1 MTMLRSRLPHSIK
14 VSLRC
19 CLRCLSSSRILA
31 ASVVNSPVLPQ
42 DIPKDLTASE
52 VSQTKLA
59 EATMKRFW
67 KTVAVEESSL
77 GYLVTLD
84 KKPLK
89 TPSSATLQIP
99 ASKKTLATLIAAEW
113 AQVSSAN
120 IRQHQLPLTSLAA
133 RAIDHLDLHH
143 RDRHVTIQ
151 LLLRYLDTDAVL
163 IHIDGSERFQ
173 KMQNTEWTP
182 IRKWAETFF
191 STPISYLPADKGI
204 VSHKQTS
211 EAKQAATKWIE
222 TLDKWE
228 LAAFERSVYATKSFL
243 LSTLLVESQK
253 QGLSSTGT
261 AVKEGAIGVEEIASL
276 ATLEVRYQTGLWG
289 EVEDTHDVD
298 HVDIRRQLASA
309 VILITN
315 SQFPK
320 THFGN
325 STAQS
330 QAVPSGKRS
339 ISTMARQ
346 RRTFHST
353 SRALD
358 SGIKSPN
365 EVKEKARVGPFS
377 WQSGLLFI
385 VTAAVLAVYFNSER
399 KRVKIEQALE
409 ANKPAGKP
417 RIGGPFSLI
426 DHDNRPVTQ
435 DDFKGKY
442 LLLYFGFTRC
452 PDICPEELDKMTI
465 VLKEVN
471 KDGELVKPVFITCDP
486 ARDSPAALK
495 SYLAEFDH
503 SILGLT
509 GSYDAIK
516 AVCKNFRVYF
526 STPREVKEG
535 EDYLVDH
542 SIFFYLM
549 DPDGGFVDAFGRNY
563 TAEQAAR
570 RMKEYI
576 GGFKPTEIKKEKT
589 EPN

>member
-1 MTMLRSRLPHSIK
+1 MI
-14 VSLRC
+14 
-19 CLRCLSSSRILA
+19 A
-31 ASVVNSPVLPQ
+31 ASVVNSPIVPENLA
-42 DIPKDLTASE
+42 KGSATANA
-52 VSQTKLA
+52 SQTKLA
-59 EATMKRFW
+59 EATMRRFW
-67 KTVAVEESSL
+67 KSVDIEESSM

-89 TPSSATLQIP
+89 TPSAATLQIP
-99 ASKKTLATLIAAEW
+99 SNKKTLATLIAAEW

-143 RDRHVTIQ
+143 RDRHGTIQ

-163 IHIDGSERFQ
+163 IHIDGPERFQ
-173 KMQNTEWTP
+173 KMQDAEWTP

-191 STPISYLPADKGI
+191 NTPISHLPADRGI
-204 VSHKQTS
+204 VPHKQSAETKAS
-211 EAKQAATKWIE
+211 ATKWIE

-228 LAAFERSVYATKSFL
+228 LAAFERSVYVTKSFL

-253 QGLSSTGT
+253 QGLSSTGK
-261 AVKEGAIGVEEIASL
+261 AVKAGAMGVEEIANL

-309 VILITN
+309 VILISN

-320 THFGN
+320 TGSN
-325 STAQS
+325 PSTNRS
-330 QAVPSGKRS
+330 GTTPTGKRAYT
-339 ISTMARQ
+339 TMTRQ
-346 RRTFHST
+346 RRQFST
-353 SRALD
+353 TTRCSD

-365 EVKEKARVGPFS
+365 EVKEKARIGPFS
-377 WQSGLLFI
+377 WQSGLLFT
-385 VTAAVLAVYFNSER
+385 VTAVVLAIYFNSER

-426 DHDNRPVTQ
+426 DHNNRPVTQ

-452 PDICPEELDKMTI
+452 PDICPEELDKMTL

-471 KDGELVKPVFITCDP
+471 KESEVVKPVFITCDP
-486 ARDSPAALK
+486 ARDSPADLK
-495 SYLAEFDH
+495 SYLSEFDP

-516 AVCKNFRVYF
+516 SVCKNFRVYF

-549 DPDGGFVDAFGRNY
+549 DPNGAFVDAFGRNY

-576 GGFKPTEIKKEKT
+576 GGFKPTEIIKQKE
-589 EPN
+589 

>member
-1 MTMLRSRLPHSIK
+1 MLRSTLCRRSIRCPRYVRAFTSGQYIRASI
-14 VSLRC
+14 VSPPILGSN
-19 CLRCLSSSRILA
+19 LSKSA
-31 ASVVNSPVLPQ
+31 EQ
-42 DIPKDLTASE
+42 
-52 VSQTKLA
+52 SQTKLA
-59 EATMKRFW
+59 EATLKRFW
-67 KTVAVEESSL
+67 KSVAVEKSSL
-77 GYLVTLD
+77 GYVVTLD

-89 TPSSATLQIP
+89 TPSSAVLQIP
-99 ASKKTLATLIAAEW
+99 SNKKTLATLIAAEW
-113 AQVSSAN
+113 SQVSSAS

-143 RDRHVTIQ
+143 RDRQTTIDT
-151 LLLRYLDTDAVL
+151 LLRYLDTDAVL
-163 IHIDGSERFQ
+163 IHIEGSERFRT
-173 KMQNTEWTP
+173 MQDEEWTP
-182 IRKWAETFF
+182 IRKWAESFF
-191 STPISYLPADKGI
+191 KAEISHLPADKGI
-204 VSHKQTS
+204 ISHRQSKETR
-211 EAKQAATKWIE
+211 QAALSWLE

-253 QGLSSTGT
+253 QGLLVAGKSES
-261 AVKEGAIGVEEIASL
+261 KGAMGVEEIANL

-309 VILITN
+309 VILISD

-320 THFGN
+320 SVDNTSYSQTSQVSGRRMH
-325 STAQS
+325 STC
-330 QAVPSGKRS
+330 
-339 ISTMARQ
+339 ARQ
-346 RRTFHST
+346 RRHFSSST
-353 SRALD
+353 KVHN

-377 WQSGLLFI
+377 WQSGLLF
-385 VTAAVLAVYFNSER
+385 VTTAVVLALYFNSER

-426 DHDNRPVTQ
+426 DHDGRRVSQ

-442 LLLYFGFTRC
+442 LLIYFGFTRC
-452 PDICPEELDKMTI
+452 PDICPEELDKMAL
-465 VLKEVN
+465 VLKDVN
-471 KDGELVKPVFITCDP
+471 AESDLVKPVFITCDP
-486 ARDSPAALK
+486 ARDTPQDLK
-495 SYLAEFDH
+495 KYLAEFDD

-509 GSYDAIK
+509 GTYEEIK
-516 AVCKNFRVYF
+516 QVCKHFRVYF

-549 DPDGGFVDAFGRNY
+549 DPEGQFVDAFGRNY
-563 TAEQAAR
+563 TPEQAAR

-576 GGFKPTEIKKEKT
+576 GGFKPTEPKK
-589 EPN
+589 

>member
-1 MTMLRSRLPHSIK
+1 
-14 VSLRC
+14 
-19 CLRCLSSSRILA
+19 
-31 ASVVNSPVLPQ
+31 
-42 DIPKDLTASE
+42 
-52 VSQTKLA
+52 
-59 EATMKRFW
+59 MKRFW
-67 KTVAVEESSL
+67 KTVAVEDSSL

-84 KKPLK
+84 KKPIK

-99 ASKKTLATLIAAEW
+99 PSKKTLAILIAAEW

-143 RDRHVTIQ
+143 RDRQVTMQ

-163 IHIDGSERFQ
+163 IHIEGTERFRA
-173 KMQNTEWTP
+173 MQDSEWTP
-182 IRKWAETFF
+182 IRKWAEKFF
-191 STPISYLPADKGI
+191 GTPISHLPADKGI
-204 VSHKQTS
+204 VSHKQST
-211 EAKQAATKWIE
+211 ETREAATKWIE

-243 LSTLLVESQK
+243 LSTLLIESQK
-253 QGLSSTGT
+253 QGLSKHGE
-261 AVKEGAIGVEEIASL
+261 ALKDGAMGVEEIANL
-276 ATLEVRYQTGLWG
+276 ATLEVRYQTELWG

-298 HVDIRRQLASA
+298 HVDIRRQLGSA
-309 VILITN
+309 VILV
-315 SQFPK
+315 
-320 THFGN
+320 
-325 STAQS
+325 ADS
-330 QAVPSGKRS
+330 QAPAANSGS
-339 ISTMARQ
+339 
-346 RRTFHST
+346 ST
-353 SRALD
+353 SSSSGGGRSGNTTPTQKRGFSTSVRTQD

-377 WQSGLLFI
+377 WQSGLLFG
-385 VTAAVLAVYFNSER
+385 VTAVVLAIYFNSER
-399 KRVKIEQALE
+399 KRVKIEQAIE

-452 PDICPEELDKMTI
+452 PDICPEELDKMTL
-465 VLKEVN
+465 VLNEVN
-471 KDGELVKPVFITCDP
+471 KDSELVKPVFITCDP

-495 SYLAEFDH
+495 AYLAEFDS

-549 DPDGGFVDAFGRNY
+549 DPQGGFVDAFGRNY

-576 GGFKPTEIKKEKT
+576 GGFKPTEIKK
-589 EPN
+589 